1 MTLAHDTPATPAP
14 TLEAALEL
22 VRGQGLRVTTTR
34 RLLLAEL
41 YTVEGP
47 LSAEELCGRVLGADL
62 ASVYRNLETL
72 ESIGVVRHVHLGH
85 GPGLY
90 TLVAASGDVEYV
102 TCERCGAYE
111 AVDPARLD
119 RARTQI
125 EREVGYRAR
134 FTHFPI
140 VGLCPACSTVTT
152 SKEGRTHAHP

>member
-1 MTLAHDTPATPAP
+1 MTVAHRTPATAAP
-14 TLEAALEL
+14 TLEAALAL
-22 VRGQGLRVTTTR
+22 VREHGFRVTTTR

-41 YTVEGP
+41 YGIEAPV
-47 LSAEELCGRVLGADL
+47 SAEDLCGRVIGADL

-90 TLVAASGDVEYV
+90 TLVATSGEVEYV
-102 TCERCGAYE
+102 TCERCGAYQ

-119 RARTQI
+119 RARALI
-125 EREVGYRAR
+125 EGEVGYRAR

-140 VGLCPACSTVTT
+140 VGLCPACS
-152 SKEGRTHAHP
+152 SEEGRTHAHP